1 MLTND
6 DFTTDPIEGE
16 VHAALARYKMA
27 LIRTGHRGV
36 WHRFM
41 CWAGDKDAISLQAEL
56 DQAERHAKSVIGKSP
71 AHRSVLEGIVKQQ
84 PDSMAR
90 KDNLLSLLSE
100 SIEV

>member
-1 MLTND
+1 MFTSD

-16 VHAALARYKMA
+16 VHAALGRYKMA
-27 LIRTGHRGV
+27 LIRTRHRGA

-41 CWAGDKDAISLQAEL
+41 CWTGYKEALSLQAEL
-56 DQAERHAKSVIGKSP
+56 DQAERQAKAVIRKSP
-71 AHRSVLEGIVKQQ
+71 EHRSILEKIVKQQ
-84 PDSMAR
+84 PDSIAQ

>member
-16 VHAALARYKMA
+16 VHAALGRYKMA

-41 CWAGDKDAISLQAEL
+41 CWTGDKEALSLKAEL
-56 DQAERHAKSVIGKSP
+56 DEAERHAKAVISKST
-71 AHRSVLEGIVKQQ
+71 AHRAVLETIVKQQ
-84 PDSMAR
+84 PESVAR

-100 SIEV
+100 TIEI

>member
-16 VHAALARYKMA
+16 VHAVLGRYKMA
-27 LIRTGHRGV
+27 LIRTGHRGA

-41 CWAGDKDAISLQAEL
+41 CWTGDKEALSRQAEL
-56 DQAERHAKSVIGKSP
+56 DQAERHAKAVIGKSP
-71 AHRSVLEGIVKQQ
+71 AHRSALRTIVKQQ

-90 KDNLLSLLSE
+90 KDNLLSLLRKRK
-100 SIEV
+100 